1 MKKLTLLLIA
11 ILSLFSVSAQETVK
25 LTVSGQGA
33 TKEEAT
39 ANALR
44 SAIEQAYGVFV
55 SANTQILNDEVV
67 KDEIATIASGNIQEY
82 KELGYG
88 TMPNGQQFVS
98 LSATVSIGNLISYAK
113 SKGSSAEFAGGIFG
127 MNLKMRQ
134 INKDNE
140 NVAIVHLLEQ
150 LKAISCDMFRVEIDN
165 LGVPAKIDWNN
176 YNYLYSNKFKEAYP
190 YSQSYFIDFRLKYYT
205 TAAYKQFNELLF
217 NSLQSISLN
226 ANEVKAYKE
235 SGEPLYALSCTTDG
249 DVLLF
254 REKKTDG
261 DYNASAYYFR
271 NNIVG
276 EILDS
281 IYKIILDAQMSNWQ
295 IVRKQLNGS
304 ESPIDFETI
313 DGLGSRT
320 YSFHNY
326 WESVPSTRFVEWVK
340 PSTHSFPF
348 AKSYGDQYGGYDQ
361 SVGYGV
367 QIINFQKMELGSNEV
382 ATRNIKIAFSEEE
395 LNNTTEFEIKHREN
409 IKHNNILQ
417 IYELLYTND
426 SSTEPAELG
435 EKIKQDII
443 SHIYD
448 NNRKCWVLKFTSGKF
463 VDILGSLNSNRN
475 NITSISLP
483 NGVTSIGYREFC
495 YWTSLRSI
503 TIPNSVTSIGD
514 QAFVNCASLTNIT
527 IPDSVTLIGP
537 EAFDSCTSLRSITI
551 PDSVTSIGYNA
562 FSNCRSLTSVTIGN
576 GVESLGSRAFDY
588 CSSLTEVYCKPT
600 TPPLGNVRMFYGSA
614 SGLKI
619 YVPRNSVDAYKLA
632 SGWSDYAS
640 SIVGYDF

>member
-11 ILSLFSVSAQETVK
+11 LLTLFSVSAQETVK

-67 KDEIATIASGNIQEY
+67 KEKIATIASGNIKEY
-82 KELGYG
+82 KELGCG

-98 LSATVSIGNLISYAK
+98 LSAIISIGNLISYAK
-113 SKGSSAEFAGGIFG
+113 SKGSSVEFTCGIFG

-134 INKDNE
+134 INKYNE
-140 NVAIVHLLEQ
+140 NVAIVHLVEQ
-150 LKAISCDMFRVEIDN
+150 LKTISSDMFRVEIDN
-165 LGVPAKIDWNN
+165 LGIPVKTDWNN
-176 YNYLYSNKFKEAYP
+176 
-190 YSQSYFIDFRLKYYT
+190 YFIDFRLKYYT
-205 TAAYKQFNELLF
+205 TSAYKQFNELLF

-226 ANEVKAYKE
+226 ANEVKEYKE
-235 SGEPLYALSCTTDG
+235 SGGPLYALRYTTNG
-249 DVLLF
+249 DVLSF
-254 REKKTDG
+254 SEMKTDG

-313 DGLGSRT
+313 DRLRGGSGN
-320 YSFHNY
+320 FHNY
-326 WESVPSTRFVEWVK
+326 WKTIPSTRFVEWVRPE
-340 PSTHSFPF
+340 PSTHLFPF
-348 AKSYGDQYGGYDQ
+348 ANSYSSYGNGYE
-361 SVGYGV
+361 GYGV
-367 QIINFQKMELGSNEV
+367 KIINFQNMELGTNEI
-382 ATRNIKIAFSEEE
+382 ATRNIKIALSEEE

-435 EKIKQDII
+435 NKIKQDII

-448 NNRKCWVLKFTSGKF
+448 HDRKCWVLKFTSGKF
-463 VDILGSLNSNRN
+463 AQILESLLLR
-475 NITSISLP
+475 
-483 NGVTSIGYREFC
+483 GVTSITLPDG
-495 YWTSLRSI
+495 L
-503 TIPNSVTSIGD
+503 TSIGD
-514 QAFVNCASLTNIT
+514 DAFLNCRSLTSVT
-527 IPDSVTLIGP
+527 IPDSVTSIG
-537 EAFDSCTSLRSITI
+537 EYAFYWCTSLRSITI
-551 PDSVTSIGYNA
+551 PDSVTSIGSYA
-562 FSNCRSLTSVTIGN
+562 FSYC
-576 GVESLGSRAFDY
+576 ESLK
-588 CSSLTEVYCKPT
+588 EVYCNPT
-600 TPPLGNVRMFYGSA
+600 TPPATKSYVFGGYVPER
-614 SGLKI
+614 KI
-619 YVPRNSVDAYKLA
+619 YVPMESVNAYKSA

-640 SIVGYDF
+640 NIVGYNF